1 MTGLGPG
8 CVKTIFWELWRK
20 IDSRSIRLT
29 HETFIT
35 PVVPRQNLVQPIGCP
50 LDSHWHG
57 RLGAGQQ
64 R

>member
-1 MTGLGPG
+1 MVALAIKGRLGAEGLWKLPRG
-8 CVKTIFWELWRK
+8 
-20 IDSRSIRLT
+20 
-29 HETFIT
+29 
-35 PVVPRQNLVQPIGCP
+35 VPRQNLVQPIGCP